1 MGKEHHAGPDEL
13 VDSLPGKKD
22 ADEGYCCTDNR
33 EGIDSPI
40 RGAHVTH
47 GKAV

>member
-1 MGKEHHAGPDEL
+1 MGKEHHTGPDEL

-22 ADEGYCCTDNR
+22 ADEGYSCTDNR